1 MIHPS
6 QIEAANTVYTPSDA
20 EVQQARRIIDAMHQA
35 RQQGLGAV
43 SLDGR
48 LIDTVNILMAEN
60 LLAKA
65 DAIAAR

>member
-1 MIHPS
+1 M
-6 QIEAANTVYTPSDA
+6 Q
-20 EVQQARRIIDAMHQA
+20 QA

-65 DAIAAR
+65 EAIAAR